1 VREPTLRVR
10 IFGMSSEVVL
20 RSSNSFDLLP
30 KFREDSEYFDSSD
43 SLYTT
48 GSSPA
53 PHLNGTDNQTFEP
66 IEKDKKTSRFQL
78 VGLVPPRDLEFVK
91 RIQESRD
98 EIEDEKIDLSQMKG
112 TLNGSLTSDV
122 NLKSGTLVYSSSLR
136 ATHASLLTPIE
147 EALDLC
153 IIRSIQSG
161 EHWPK
166 EYAWFLQTMPQA
178 VPDLIDFM
186 FDERVLPL
194 SREEAETLKHAYKL
208 GEFFFKTGLAIHGA
222 TNKPAKLTLS
232 PDDAHSLRDAYT
244 QAYAI
249 LLKLITPPKD
259 VEDQ

>member
-1 VREPTLRVR
+1 
-10 IFGMSSEVVL
+10 MSSQVAP
-20 RSSNSFDLLP
+20 SFSRPFDFLL
-30 KFREDSEYFDSSD
+30 KFQEEAGYFGPSD
-43 SLYTT
+43 SHYTE

-53 PHLNGTDNQTFEP
+53 PDLNRDDKQSFQPVEM
-66 IEKDKKTSRFQL
+66 DKKDSRFKFF
-78 VGLVPPRDLEFVK
+78 GLESPSYDVAFVK
-91 RIQESRD
+91 EIQESRD

-208 GEFFFKTGLAIHGA
+208 GEFYSKTGLAIHRA